1 MVEEARY
8 LYSIAKTDQRVHLGE
23 IGIEKKTVYT
33 VPHMEIAAVVHSCE
47 PKPYDTKD
55 KIRAEEWILEHSY
68 VIDQATRRFGSV
80 LPFSF
85 DVILPGD
92 DAQIKGWLGRNYKLL
107 LEELKG
113 VQDKAEYTVQIY
125 YDYDDLQSKI
135 LNGNPELQDLQRQ
148 MEIESK
154 GKAYLLSKKLDQ
166 RLKELVSSEEGRLAN
181 RYLPRLHRLVDELI
195 IDGKRSWIPEDCRDL
210 KRLASYSCLVRQENV
225 EGLGEILDEINSQDG
240 FRVRFTGPWAPF
252 SFVKLGDLA

>member
-8 LYSIAKTDQRVHLGE
+8 LYSIAKTSQGEHLGE
-23 IGIEKKTVYT
+23 IGIENKAVYT
-33 VPHMEIAAVVHSCE
+33 VPYEEIAAVVHSCE

-55 KIRAEEWILEHSY
+55 KAQAEEWILEHSY
-68 VIDQATRRFGSV
+68 VIDQATKRFGSV

-113 VQDKAEYTVQIY
+113 VEGRAEYTIQIY
-125 YDYDDLQSKI
+125 YDYDRLRSEV
-135 LNGNPELQDLQRQ
+135 LFGNPELQDLQRQ

-166 RLKELVSSEEGRLAN
+166 RLKELVSSEEARLAN
-181 RYLPRLHRLVDELI
+181 KYLPRIHRQVDKLI

-210 KRLASYSCLVRQENV
+210 KLLASYSCLVRQENV
-225 EGLGEILDEINSQDG
+225 AGLGEILDEINSQDS

-252 SFVKLGDLA
+252 SFVKPGELA